1 MEKIMQEFAHIDKRS
16 ILEKLKVFNQRETL
30 QKFINVNADILTYSS
45 TKGNFE
51 GADEASKF
59 YRRNLR
65 IFSNLNQIPVTGQD
79 RILLITGA
87 THAAFLGE
95 LLQRSPKYKL
105 VEVAEYLQ

>member
-1 MEKIMQEFAHIDKRS
+1 M
-16 ILEKLKVFNQRETL
+16 L
-30 QKFINVNADILTYSS
+30 QYIH
-45 TKGNFE
+45 
-51 GADEASKF
+51 
-59 YRRNLR
+59 
-65 IFSNLNQIPVTGQD
+65 TGQD